1 MSIESHDHHD
11 HDHGHGHGHVHA
23 PASFGA
29 AFAVGVVLNG
39 GLVLAQLGYGLAAHS
54 VALLADAAHNFGDVL
69 GLLLA
74 WGAAWLGRRSP
85 SARRTY
91 GWGRSSILAA
101 LVNATVLLI
110 GVGAI
115 AVEAV
120 QHLLAPAAVAGGT
133 VMAVAALG
141 IAINGVTAWLF
152 SRGHDDLN
160 IRAAFLHMAGD
171 AAVSLGVLVS
181 AGLILLTGWL
191 WLDPLASLG
200 IVAVITAGTW
210 GVLRQ
215 ATNLAM
221 DGVPDG
227 IAHAEVAAYLQTLP
241 GVSEVHD
248 LHIWG
253 LSTTETAL
261 TAHLVREDGAGAE
274 DLIISAC
281 QTLRQQFRIG
291 HATLQLESATIAASC
306 RLRPGDVV

>member
-1 MSIESHDHHD
+1 
-11 HDHGHGHGHVHA
+11 
-23 PASFGA
+23 
-29 AFAVGVVLNG
+29 L
-39 GLVLAQLGYGLAAHS
+39 LVLAQLGYGLAAHS

-91 GWGRSSILAA
+91 GWGRGTILAA

-120 QHLLAPAAVAGGT
+120 QHLLAPTQVAGGT
-133 VMAVAALG
+133 VMVVAALG

-181 AGLILLTGWL
+181 AGLILATGWL

-200 IVAVITAGTW
+200 IVAVITLGSW
-210 GVLRQ
+210 SVLRQ

-227 IAHAEVAAYLQTLP
+227 IAHAEVEAFLGTLP

-261 TAHLVREDGAGAE
+261 TAHLVREDGADDE
-274 DLIISAC
+274 DLIVRTC

-291 HATLQLESATIAASC
+291 HATLQLESAAIAASC